1 MHIITTLH
9 TLITPT
15 AYLGPVQLYAHIYA
29 ADRIVEDRG
38 EHFIKQ
44 TYRNRCCIASP
55 TGPLALTVPIVRDNA
70 THTPVRDIRL
80 SDHGNWRHQHF
91 TALVSAYENSPYFFY
106 YADDF
111 AAIYEKPFTFL
122 ADFNEAFHETVLQ
135 LLALDR
141 PVEHAAAYVDA
152 AAFNA
157 ASTTDLRPLLS
168 PKQPLTA
175 DPSFAPAPYWQI
187 FQQHTGF
194 LPNLSIV
201 DLLSSMGPESRMV
214 LKRSLHAPF

>member
-1 MHIITTLH
+1 MH
-9 TLITPT
+9 TLIIPT

-29 ADRIVEDRG
+29 ADRIVEDRH
-38 EHFIKQ
+38 EHFLKQ
-44 TYRNRCCIASP
+44 TYRNRCYIASP

-70 THTPVRDIRL
+70 SHTPVRDIRL

-111 AAIYEKPFTFL
+111 AALYEKPFTFL
-122 ADFNEAFHETVLQ
+122 ADFNEAFHQTILQ
-135 LLALDR
+135 LLALDC
-141 PVEHAAAYVDA
+141 PVEQSAAYVETARFGDERV
-152 AAFNA
+152 
-157 ASTTDLRPLLS
+157 TDLRSVLS
-168 PKQPLTA
+168 PKQPLAA
-175 DPSFAPAPYWQI
+175 DPSFLPEPYWQV

-194 LPNLSIV
+194 LPNLSII

-214 LKRSLHAPF
+214 LKRSLRA

>member
-1 MHIITTLH
+1 MH
-9 TLITPT
+9 TLIIPT

-29 ADRIVEDRG
+29 ADRIVEDRH
-38 EHFIKQ
+38 EHFLKQ
-44 TYRNRCCIASP
+44 TYRNRCYIASP

-70 THTPVRDIRL
+70 SHTPVRDIRL

-111 AAIYEKPFTFL
+111 AALYEKPFTFL
-122 ADFNEAFHETVLQ
+122 ADFNEAFHQTILQ
-135 LLALDR
+135 LLALDC
-141 PVEHAAAYVDA
+141 PMEQSAAYVETTRFGDERV
-152 AAFNA
+152 
-157 ASTTDLRPLLS
+157 TDLRSVLS
-168 PKQPLTA
+168 PKQPLAA
-175 DPSFAPAPYWQI
+175 DPAFSPEPYWQV

-194 LPNLSIV
+194 LPNLTII

-214 LKRSLHAPF
+214 LKRSLRA